1 MFLAGG
7 AVPPL
12 IEAIGYC
19 LLLAGVLSVI
29 FAKLRVPTIAA
40 FLAGGVIVGPIGG
53 NLVTDRASIETIAGL
68 GLILL
73 LFLIGLEI
81 DLRKLLKSGKPLVLT
96 GLLQFPLCVAFGFA
110 VTWGLASA
118 GWDSFAGQYT
128 GIYVGI
134 VAAASSTLLVV
145 KLFQDTGQ
153 LDTIVGRV
161 SLGVLI
167 FQDVWAIVV
176 LALQPNFADPQLGKI
191 LFTFLD
197 IIVVTAIAMAAARWV
212 LPVVFH
218 WIARLPELLLVAA
231 LGWCFGVGMLG
242 AQTGHLL
249 GYLGLHLDM
258 SISLEM
264 GALIA
269 GATIAGKP
277 FTYELMS
284 KVSAVRDFFVTLFFV
299 GLGMSIP
306 APDGIDVLLMAAA
319 LAAISVLARYV
330 VFLPLMY
337 ATGLDRRQSFVA
349 GTRLAQ
355 ISEFCLVIAYI
366 GMSYGHVND
375 KFVAAVIFAFVLT
388 ALITPAL
395 FKGADRLHD
404 ALAPLLRL
412 IGLRDPSAAESG
424 RHEAV
429 GASLVILGFHRVASS
444 LLHEIEKT
452 RPELLPRTLVVDFNT
467 ALHPAIK
474 ARGAKVKYGDFSN
487 LETLHHIGIEG
498 AHVLLCTVPD
508 DILKGTS
515 NLKLAQGLRKLAP
528 HAVIIVNALRA
539 QDAKAMYEA
548 GADYVYLQRVET
560 AHALMPALEA
570 ALAGEIK
577 GYIEDHQ
584 FRVGNPLE
592 RQEVLP

>member
-1 MFLAGG
+1 MFLAG
-7 AVPPL
+7 AALPPL
-12 IEAIGYC
+12 IEDIGYC
-19 LLLAGVLSVI
+19 LLLAGVLSVF

-40 FLAGGVIVGPIGG
+40 FLAGGVVVGPIAGG
-53 NLVTDRASIETIAGL
+53 LVTDRSSIETIAGL

-110 VTWGLASA
+110 ATYAINSA
-118 GWDSFAGQYT
+118 GWGSFAGQYT
-128 GIYVGI
+128 GLYVGM

-145 KLFQDTGQ
+145 KLFIDSGQ
-153 LDTIVGRV
+153 LDTVVGRV

-176 LALQPNFADPQLGKI
+176 LALQPNFAEPQMGKI

-197 IIVVTAIAMAAARWV
+197 IIVVTGVAMAAARWL
-212 LPVVFH
+212 LPIAFH
-218 WIARLPELLLVAA
+218 WIARLPELMLVAA
-231 LGWCFGVGMLG
+231 LGWCFGIGMLG
-242 AQTGHLL
+242 AQMGHLL
-249 GYLGLHLDM
+249 GYVGIHVDM
-258 SISLEM
+258 AISLEM

-306 APDGIDVLLMAAA
+306 TPKGIDVLLMAAA
-319 LAAISVLARYV
+319 LAAICLVARYV
-330 VFLPLMY
+330 VFFPLMY
-337 ATGLDRRQSFVA
+337 FTGMDRRQSFVA
-349 GTRLAQ
+349 STRLAQ
-355 ISEFCLVIAYI
+355 ISEFCLVIVYI
-366 GMSYGHVND
+366 GMNFGHVTD
-375 KFVAAVIFAFVLT
+375 TFVASVIFAFVLT
-388 ALITPAL
+388 ALITPLL
-395 FKGADRLHD
+395 FKSADSLHD
-404 ALAPLLRL
+404 KLAPMLRMF
-412 IGLRDPSAAESG
+412 GLRDPAAGESA
-424 RHEAV
+424 RHAAV
-429 GASLVILGFHRVASS
+429 GAELVILGFHRVASS
-444 LLHEIEKT
+444 LFHEIEKT
-452 RPELLPRTLVVDFNT
+452 RPSLLSRTLVVDFNT
-467 ALHPAIK
+467 SLHPQIK
-474 ARGAKVKYGDFSN
+474 AKGAQVKYGDFSN

-498 AHVLLCTVPD
+498 AHVVLCTVPD

-528 HAVIIVNALRA
+528 HAVIIVNALRT

-560 AHALMPALEA
+560 AHALLPAVEA
-570 ALAGEIK
+570 ALAGELK

-584 FRVGNPLE
+584 FRVGNPLD

>member
-1 MFLAGG
+1 MFLAGA

-12 IEAIGYC
+12 IEDIGYC
-19 LLLAGVLSVI
+19 LLLAGVLSI
-29 FAKLRVPTIAA
+29 LFTKLRIPTIAA
-40 FLAGGVIVGPIGG
+40 FLAGGVIVGPVVGK
-53 NLVTDRASIETIAGL
+53 LVTDRGSIETIAGL

-81 DLRKLLKSGKPLVLT
+81 DLRKLLKSGKPLILT
-96 GLLQFPLCVAFGFA
+96 GLLQFPLCVGFGLA
-110 VTWGLASA
+110 VTLGLNAA

-128 GIYVGI
+128 GIYVGV

-153 LDTIVGRV
+153 LDTVVGRV

-176 LALQPNFADPQLGKI
+176 LALQPNFADPQVGKI
-191 LFTFLD
+191 LLTFLD
-197 IIVVTAIAMAAARWV
+197 IIVVTALAMVAARWL
-212 LPVVFH
+212 LPIAFH
-218 WIARLPELLLVAA
+218 WIARVPELLLVAA
-231 LGWCFGVGMLG
+231 LGWCFGVGMFGAHLG
-242 AQTGHLL
+242 DLLAQV
-249 GYLGLHLDM
+249 GLRADM
-258 SISLEM
+258 TISLEM

-277 FTYELMS
+277 FTYELMA

-306 APDGIDVLLMAAA
+306 APDGMDVLLMAAA
-319 LAAISVLARYV
+319 LAVTSVVARYL

-337 ATGLDRRQSFVA
+337 FTGMDRRQSFVA

-375 KFVAAVIFAFVLT
+375 KFVAAVIFAFVIT

-395 FKGADRLHD
+395 FKGADKLHD
-404 ALAPLLRL
+404 AFAPLLRL
-412 IGLRDPSAAESG
+412 VGMRDPSAAESG

-429 GASLVILGFHRVASS
+429 GAELVILGFHRVASS
-444 LLHEIEKT
+444 LFHEIEKT
-452 RPELLPRTLVVDFNT
+452 RPELIPRTLIVDFNT
-467 ALHPAIK
+467 SLHAQLK
-474 ARGAKVKYGDFSN
+474 AKGAMVKYGDFSN

-515 NLKLAQGLRKLAP
+515 NLKLATALRKLAP
-528 HAVIIVNALRA
+528 HAVIIVNALRT

-560 AHALMPALEA
+560 AHALLPALEA
-570 ALAGEIK
+570 ALAGELK